1 LGTINEAVSPQKAF
15 SAVEEILRPGH
26 PLKGS
31 PSVHLDALRGFA
43 AFSVLLNHW
52 RDALFVDY
60 SSLSHHNPLIAIA
73 YLIAGLGHAWVIVF
87 FVMSG
92 YLVGGSVLRSVNS
105 DRWSWRSYLLA
116 RGTRLYMVLIPALLL
131 GGALDWSGMHLA
143 GSQILYSGHSGMHAL
158 TANVHATLTLPILF
172 GNMLFLQT
180 SSLPSVLHHS
190 VPTFGSNGPLWSLCN
205 EFWYY
210 IAFPIAVLLFTE
222 GRSWRA
228 RFVCVLSL
236 IFWAILLG
244 TDIVLL
250 GVPWLMGVA
259 IAYLPAVPAQKRG
272 VRRMVV
278 ASSLVLL
285 AGGLTLDK
293 KLNSLSGD
301 LILGVVVSILIW
313 VILHCATDP
322 VTHAYQRMARRAG
335 HSSYTL
341 YLVHLPLLIFLKAF
355 LHLPRSVPGWNSCL
369 VSVGL
374 LIPILIYAQVI
385 YALFEKHTDRLRN
398 WLKPY
403 VLGRSTV

>member
-1 LGTINEAVSPQKAF
+1 MATKV
-15 SAVEEILRPGH
+15 VRPY
-26 PLKGS
+26 
-31 PSVHLDALRGFA
+31 R
-43 AFSVLLNHW
+43 
-52 RDALFVDY
+52 
-60 SSLSHHNPLIAIA
+60 
-73 YLIAGLGHAWVIVF
+73 
-87 FVMSG
+87 
-92 YLVGGSVLRSVNS
+92 
-105 DRWSWRSYLLA
+105 
-116 RGTRLYMVLIPALLL
+116 
-131 GGALDWSGMHLA
+131 
-143 GSQILYSGHSGMHAL
+143 
-158 TANVHATLTLPILF
+158 
-172 GNMLFLQT
+172 
-180 SSLPSVLHHS
+180 
-190 VPTFGSNGPLWSLCN
+190 
-205 EFWYY
+205 
-210 IAFPIAVLLFTE
+210 PIAVLLFTD

-293 KLNSLSGD
+293 ELNSLSGD

-322 VTHAYQRMARRAG
+322 VTHTYSGIARRAG

-341 YLVHLPLLIFLKAF
+341 YLVHLPLLIFLKAS

-369 VSVGL
+369 VGVGV
-374 LIPILIYAQVI
+374 LIPILIYAQSI
-385 YALFEKHTDRLRN
+385 YALFEKNTDRLRN

-403 VLGRSTV
+403 VLGRSTS